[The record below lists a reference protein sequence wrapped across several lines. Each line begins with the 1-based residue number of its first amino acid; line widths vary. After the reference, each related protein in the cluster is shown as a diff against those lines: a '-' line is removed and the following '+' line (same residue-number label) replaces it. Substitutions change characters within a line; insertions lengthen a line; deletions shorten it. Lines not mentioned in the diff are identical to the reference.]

1 MRVLVTGAAGSVGS
15 ALCGQFAS
23 HTSALGM
30 LDHADHGLIEISERV
45 ARDNPDIEALDIL
58 CDIRDSERLARS
70 VARFAPDTLIHCAA
84 LKHVHL
90 GERHPGECVLT
101 NLVGM
106 RNALV
111 AAHQAGA
118 RRFMLISTDKAAAPV
133 CVMGAT
139 KRLAELFLNGFQHE
153 TRTDMQLKF
162 VRFGNVMG
170 SQGSVLPRF
179 EAQIAAGGPLQ
190 ITHPEMKRFFMSS
203 DEAVRFIEAA
213 LLADGGAEPA
223 GYFKDMGEP
232 VSIVELGQ
240 RLIAESGRDIAIEYT
255 GLRPGERLSEQL
267 FDEYETAAA
276 SAVPGIFE
284 LRSGAAEI
292 GFDDVAELEE
302 IARAMDDAV
311 VRQRVMSMLD
321 DKLGRELPAVG

>member
-1 MRVLVTGAAGSVGS
+1 VGS
-15 ALCGQFAS
+15 ALCGQIAPRVA
-23 HTSALGM
+23 ALGL
-30 LDHADHGLIEISERV
+30 LDHADHGLLEVSERV
-45 ARDNPDIEALDIL
+45 ERTNPDSQAVDYL
-58 CDIRDSERLARS
+58 CDIRDQERLTRAMT
-70 VARFAPDTLIHCAA
+70 RFAPDTVIHCAA

-111 AAHQAGA
+111 AANQAGA

-139 KRLAELFLNGFQHE
+139 KRLAELFLSGFQRE

-179 EAQIAAGGPLQ
+179 EAQIAEGGPLQ
-190 ITHPEMKRFFMSS
+190 ITHPDMKRFFMSS
-203 DEAVRFIEAA
+203 DEAVRFIEDA
-213 LLADGGAEPA
+213 LWAESGSEPA

-232 VSIVELGQ
+232 ISIVDLGE
-240 RLIAESGRDIAIEYT
+240 RLIAQSGRDIAIEYT
-255 GLRPGERLSEQL
+255 GLRPGERLNEQL
-267 FDEYETAAA
+267 FDEYETATP
-276 SAVPGIFE
+276 SAVAGMFE
-284 LRSGAAEI
+284 LRSGGAYL
-292 GFDDVAELEE
+292 GSDDVAELEE
-302 IARAMDDAV
+302 AARMMDDAV
-311 VRQRVMSMLD
+311 VRQRVMALVDS
-321 DKLGRELPAVG
+321 KLGRELQAVG